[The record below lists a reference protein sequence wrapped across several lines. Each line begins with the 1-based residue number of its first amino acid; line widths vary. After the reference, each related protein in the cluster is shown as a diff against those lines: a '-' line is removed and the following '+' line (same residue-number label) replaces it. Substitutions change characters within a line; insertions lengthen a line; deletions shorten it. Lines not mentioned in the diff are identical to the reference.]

1 MAELGR
7 GVKAG
12 AFAGAI
18 SGFVIITITSIIAS
32 IFSKNKAELF
42 TFSVI
47 ALLFVAILVLTLQS
61 TVKGLVIGVI
71 FSLLYILIPTQKSI
85 YKAIIFSLLVAAI
98 IIGTLLIIERVSP
111 GTLSKYA
118 GIGNY
123 SVNLIILILLVEA
136 LFRGYLLGYFWDK
149 FATTI

>member
-12 AFAGAI
+12 AIAGAI
-18 SGFVIITITSIIAS
+18 SGFVIITITIIIAS
-32 IFSKNKAELF
+32 VFSKNKAELF

-47 ALLFVAILVLTLQS
+47 ALLFIAILILTLRE
-61 TVKGLVIGVI
+61 TVSGLVIGVI
-71 FSLLYILIPTQKSI
+71 FSLLYRFIPTQKSI
-85 YKAIIFSLLVAAI
+85 YKAIIFSLSIAAI
-98 IIGTLLIIERVSP
+98 AIGTLLILERFSP
-111 GTLSKYA
+111 GALSKYA

-123 SVNLIILILLVEA
+123 SINFIILISLVQA

-149 FATTI
+149 FATSV

>member
-12 AFAGAI
+12 AIAGAI

-47 ALLFVAILVLTLQS
+47 ALLFVVILILTLQAI
-61 TVKGLVIGVI
+61 VKGLVIGVI
-71 FSLLYILIPTQKSI
+71 FSLLYRFIPTQKSI
-85 YKAIIFSLLVAAI
+85 YKAIIFSLCIAAI
-98 IIGTLLIIERVSP
+98 TIVSLLIIEQFSP
-111 GTLSKYA
+111 GALSKYA

-123 SVNLIILILLVEA
+123 SINLIILISLVEA

>member
-12 AFAGAI
+12 VFAGAI
-18 SGFVIITITSIIAS
+18 SGFVIITITSIIAY
-32 IFSKNKAELF
+32 IFSKNKALI

-47 ALLFVAILVLTLQS
+47 VLLFILVLMITIRF
-61 TVKGLVIGVI
+61 TTEGLVLGVI
-71 FSLLYILIPTQKSI
+71 FSLLYRFIPTEKST
-85 YKAIIFSLLVAAI
+85 YKAIIFSLFIAAI
-98 IIGTLLIIERVSP
+98 SIGALLIAQRFYP
-111 GTLSKYA
+111 GALLKYA

-123 SVNLIILILLVEA
+123 SVYLIILILLVQA

-149 FATTI
+149 FGTAT

>member
-12 AFAGAI
+12 AIAGAI
-18 SGFVIITITSIIAS
+18 SGFVIIMITFIIAS

-47 ALLFVAILVLTLQS
+47 ALLFVAILILTLKASFQ
-61 TVKGLVIGVI
+61 GLIVGVI
-71 FSLLYILIPTQKSI
+71 FSLLYKFIPTQKSI
-85 YKAIIFSLLVAAI
+85 YKAIIFSLLVATI
-98 IIGTLLIIERVSP
+98 IVGTLLILERVSP
-111 GTLSKYA
+111 GSLSKYA

-149 FATTI
+149 FATTV